1 MVVNVKSF
9 SEVVGKDVFTLDG
22 KYCGKVKDFK
32 ADLRKFK
39 VTSLIIE
46 AFRGTFLSEVL
57 GGEKKGVIVPYSS
70 VEAVDDIVLVR
81 NIFKGVSEESSAE
94 SSGGSE

>member
-9 SEVVGKDVFTLDG
+9 SEIIGKDVYTLDG

-32 ADLRKFK
+32 ADLKKFK
-39 VTSLIIE
+39 VTSLVIE
-46 AFRGTFLSEVL
+46 AFRGTFLSEIL

-70 VEAVDDIVLVR
+70 VEAIEDVVLIR
-81 NIFKGVSEESSAE
+81 NIFRGVSEETE
-94 SSGGSE
+94 

>member
-1 MVVNVKSF
+1 MAVNVKSF

-32 ADLRKFK
+32 VDLGKFR
-39 VTSLIIE
+39 VTSLVVE
-46 AFRGTFLSEVL
+46 ALRGTFLAEML

-70 VEAVDDIVLVR
+70 VDAVEDIVLVR
-81 NIFKGVSEESSAE
+81 NIFKGINEEK
-94 SSGGSE
+94 